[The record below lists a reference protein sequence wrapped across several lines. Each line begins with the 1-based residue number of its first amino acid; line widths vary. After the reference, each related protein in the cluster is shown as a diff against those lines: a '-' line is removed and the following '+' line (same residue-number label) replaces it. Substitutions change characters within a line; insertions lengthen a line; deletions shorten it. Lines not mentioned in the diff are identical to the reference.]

1 MWNYSKIK
9 IVKFESISILIK
21 LITNK
26 IILSRKN
33 AKFCKMSRLLSDK
46 MICTFIYLLIHIYFY
61 ELPIYF
67 LVENIC
73 FIIILIEIISRFRF
87 DLKKKS
93 LLRNAKYDCWLCF
106 RLIHGRTRYKE
117 NHITKCIMPFFK
129 SIYRIAFFSA
139 GRIFSVFQKNYPKKY
154 YFFVVA
160 LVFNFFLMLIIYNL
174 NINHRLFK

>member
-1 MWNYSKIK
+1 MY
-9 IVKFESISILIK
+9 
-21 LITNK
+21 
-26 IILSRKN
+26 
-33 AKFCKMSRLLSDK
+33 
-46 MICTFIYLLIHIYFY
+46 IYLSFDTYIFLWVTYIFFGGKYLFY
-61 ELPIYF
+61 YNF
-67 LVENIC
+67 DWDH
-73 FIIILIEIISRFRF
+73 FTFSFRF
-87 DLKKKS
+87 KKKS

-117 NHITKCIMPFFK
+117 KHITKCIMPFFK

-154 YFFVVA
+154 SFFVVA

>member
-73 FIIILIEIISRFRF
+73 FIIILIEIILRFRF

-117 NHITKCIMPFFK
+117 KHITKCIMPFFK

-139 GRIFSVFQKNYPKKY
+139 GRIFSVFRKITKKNILFLLLHWFLFFFNVNYIQSKY
-154 YFFVVA
+154 
-160 LVFNFFLMLIIYNL
+160 
-174 NINHRLFK
+174 KS

>member
-117 NHITKCIMPFFK
+117 KHITKCIIPFFK
-129 SIYRIAFFSA
+129 SIYRIAFF
-139 GRIFSVFQKNYPKKY
+139 FSGENLFRFSEKLPQKIL
-154 YFFVVA
+154 FFCCCIG
-160 LVFNFFLMLIIYNL
+160 F
-174 NINHRLFK
+174 